1 MKKIT
6 YSATSYPF
14 IRFVKKTLKTGLVIS
29 FMFTAVEAYA
39 ATENSYHVQTPAEME
54 NVITLPSVGMTVE
67 TPSIEYMTEIAFQN
81 TIRRMPAA
89 AEMEPVMRFVAK
101 GIGDIQVERV
111 SVDCDTTNRV
121 VNVAY
126 RLPDDILLSISKP
139 LETMDDTFVMFNV
152 YHKRQLLLSET
163 ASIELLS
170 QYIHNVEEKIQ
181 KLG

>member
-14 IRFVKKTLKTGLVIS
+14 DYFVKKTLRTGLVIS
-29 FMFTAVEAYA
+29 FMFTAVQAHA
-39 ATENSYHVQTPAEME
+39 ITENSYHTQTPTEVE
-54 NVITLPSVGMTVE
+54 NVITLPSVGTAVQ
-67 TPSIEYMTEIAFQN
+67 TKSVDYMTEVAFQN
-81 TIRRMPAA
+81 TVKRFPAA
-89 AEMEPVMRFVAK
+89 AEMNPVMRFVAK

-111 SVDCDTTNRV
+111 SVDCDATNKV
-121 VNVAY
+121 LNVAY

-139 LETMDDTFVMFNV
+139 LETMDDAFVMFNV

-163 ASIELLS
+163 ASIDLLS
-170 QYIHNVEEKIQ
+170 QYIHNVEEKVQ